1 MALERKDRIR
11 ETTTTTGTG
20 TLDLSG
26 TAPTG
31 FRTFVTA
38 VTSGATVRYLIE
50 SADFTEW
57 EVGEGVFTDATPDT
71 LTRVTIYA
79 SSNAGSLV
87 NFSAGEKVVHLT
99 LTAAD
104 IQDDGWKPASE
115 TWTYSSVDDPTGVI
129 TVPSDATTKY
139 SVGMRISFV
148 NGGNTIYGIITAVT
162 STTITFLHEID
173 PTDSQALYLMANSA
187 ITVPRY
193 SSQKIPF
200 GFDTNPSKWTIE
212 STDTTLRSQVNPTV
226 NTWYNLGSF
235 KLDVPIGSFNLV
247 YYSDIQWNGSVN
259 NTFQDSN
266 VTLSTSNS
274 SESDADFSGHITTM
288 QLSDLTTS
296 SSCMITKHKV
306 VNNSSKT
313 SYYLNSRITNN
324 VNGTLYNRNDLSK
337 GIIRAICAYL

>member
-50 SADFTEW
+50 SADSTEW

-115 TWTYSSVDDPTGVI
+115 TWTYASASTFTITGDV
-129 TVPSDATTKY
+129 TTKY
-139 SVGMRISFV
+139 KVGDKIKYTQSATVKYAYIIKLAYSSPNTTVTISVSTDYTLANAVISSNCYSKVENPSGFPSTFSYTTSFT
-148 NGGNTIYGIITAVT
+148 GFSADPTYTAVFSLKGALCKAT
-162 STTITFLHEID
+162 VNMTDGGGTSNATNFLLSTPIKASTTNLTYVISLGRDNSNFIS
-173 PTDSQALYLMANSA
+173 DSVVNTQ
-187 ITVPRY
+187 
-193 SSQKIPF
+193 
-200 GFDTNPSKWTIE
+200 
-212 STDTTLRSQVNPTV
+212 STDTDNFIARTT
-226 NTWYNLGSF
+226 NLG
-235 KLDVPIGSFNLV
+235 V
-247 YYSDIQWNGSVN
+247 W
-259 NTFQDSN
+259 T
-266 VTLSTSNS
+266 
-274 SESDADFSGHITTM
+274 ASG
-288 QLSDLTTS
+288 
-296 SSCMITKHKV
+296 V
-306 VNNSSKT
+306 
-313 SYYLNSRITNN
+313 
-324 VNGTLYNRNDLSK
+324 K
-337 GIIRAICAYL
+337 GIWFTIEYEINP